1 MIDTPPSARRPDL
14 DALRVFA
21 FVMLILYHTGM
32 GYVTWGWHVKS
43 AYAGTT
49 LELPM
54 MLMSPWRLPLL
65 FFISGVA
72 MAMLAAKLGTGRF
85 MLERVWRLFVP
96 LVFGMVVIVMPQA
109 YFELRTNGEIEPGIL
124 AFWPHYLDFGSRF
137 SIVTPTWNHLWY
149 VAYIFVYALILAPF
163 LPHTGKLARLRL
175 ERVWQGN
182 AGLIAFLILPVL
194 PLLLIRF
201 TLVDSFPTTH
211 NLVWDWATHAY
222 SLTFVIFGALAA
234 RSQGFWQV
242 VDRVGKFALGLTV
255 AGGALLVFAYL
266 DFDARFADSVEATLW
281 RALRLAYAWWMIV
294 TLIWLAR
301 RLIRSGSTLLSRLNV
316 LIFPVFIAH
325 QTITV
330 SAIYLITAWDI
341 RLGGPGEFAVV
352 AAITLVGSWAV
363 AEAASRIA
371 PLRPLMGMKF
381 RP

>member
-1 MIDTPPSARRPDL
+1 MDARIPSARRPDL

-21 FVMLILYHTGM
+21 FAMLILYHTGM

-72 MAMLAAKLGTGRF
+72 MAMLAGKLGTGRF
-85 MLERVWRLFVP
+85 MLERVWRLLVP
-96 LVFGMVVIVMPQA
+96 LVFGMAVIVMPQA

-124 AFWPHYLDFGSRF
+124 AFWPHYLDFGSAF
-137 SIVTPTWNHLWY
+137 SIVTPTWNHFWY
-149 VAYIFVYALILAPF
+149 VVYILVYALILAPV
-163 LPHTGKLARLRL
+163 LPHTPALARFRL
-175 ERVWQGN
+175 ERVWQGP
-182 AGLIAFLILPVL
+182 AGPAAFLVLPVL

-201 TLVDSFPTTH
+201 TLADSFPATH

-222 SLTFVIFGALAA
+222 SLTFVIFGVLAG
-234 RSQGFWQV
+234 RSHGFWQIA
-242 VDRVGKFALGLTV
+242 DRAGPLALALTL
-255 AGGALLVFAYL
+255 AGAGLLVFAYL
-266 DFDARFADSVEATLW
+266 DFDARFANPVEATLW
-281 RALRLAYAWWMIV
+281 RIMRLAYAWWMIV

-301 RLIRSGSTLLSRLNV
+301 RLIRAGSALLARLNV
-316 LIFPVFIAH
+316 LIFPVFIVH

-330 SAIYLITAWDI
+330 SAIYLITAWNI
-341 RLGGPGEFAVV
+341 RLGGPGEFLLV
-352 AAITLVGSWAV
+352 AAITLLGSWAI

-371 PLRPLMGMKF
+371 ILRPLMGMKF

>member
-21 FVMLILYHTGM
+21 FAMLILYHTGI

-96 LVFGMVVIVMPQA
+96 LVFAIVVIVMPQA

-124 AFWPHYLDFGSRF
+124 AFWPRYLDFGSAF
-137 SIVTPTWNHLWY
+137 SITTPTWNHLWY

-163 LPHTGKLARLRL
+163 LPHTCALARLRL
-175 ERVWQGN
+175 ERIWQGK
-182 AGLIAFLILPVL
+182 AGLTAFLILPIL

-201 TLVDSFPTTH
+201 TLADSFPTTH
-211 NLVWDWATHAY
+211 NLTRDWATHAY

-234 RSQGFWQV
+234 RSDGFWQV
-242 VDRVGKFALGLTV
+242 VDRVGRLALGLTV
-255 AGGALLVFAYL
+255 SGGALLVFAYL
-266 DFDARFADSVEATLW
+266 DFDARFANPLEATLW
-281 RALRLAYAWWMIV
+281 RIMRLAYAWWMIV

-301 RLIRSGSTLLSRLNV
+301 RLIRSGSALLSRLNV
-316 LIFPVFIAH
+316 LIFPVFILH

-341 RLGGPGEFAVV
+341 RLGGLGEFAVV
-352 AAITLVGSWAV
+352 AAITLFGSWAI

-371 PLRPLMGMKF
+371 PLRPLTGMKF

>member
-1 MIDTPPSARRPDL
+1 MTDTPSSARRPDL

-21 FVMLILYHTGM
+21 FAMLILYHTGM

-54 MLMSPWRLPLL
+54 LLMSPWRLPLL

-96 LVFGMVVIVMPQA
+96 LVFAMAVIVMPQA
-109 YFELRTNGEIEPGIL
+109 YFELRTKGEIEPGIL
-124 AFWPHYLDFGSRF
+124 AFWPQYLDFGSGF
-137 SIVTPTWNHLWY
+137 SVTTPTWNHLWY

-175 ERVWQGN
+175 GRVWSGRL
-182 AGLIAFLILPVL
+182 GLAAFLILPVL

-201 TLVDSFPTTH
+201 TLADHFPTTH
-211 NLVWDWATHAY
+211 NLTRDWANHAY
-222 SLTFVIFGALAA
+222 SFTFVIFGALAA
-234 RSQGFWQV
+234 RSEGFWQA
-242 VDRVGKFALGLTV
+242 VDRAGRLALGLTIG
-255 AGGALLVFAYL
+255 GGALLVVAYL
-266 DFDARFADSVEATLW
+266 DFDGRFANPVEATLW
-281 RALRLAYAWWMIV
+281 RVMRLAYAWWMIV

-301 RLIRSGSTLLSRLNV
+301 RLIRSGSPLLSRLNV
-316 LIFPVFIAH
+316 LIFPVFILH

-330 SAIYLITAWDI
+330 SAIYLITASNI
-341 RLGGPGEFAVV
+341 RLGGPGEFLIV
-352 AAITLVGSWAV
+352 AAITLFGSWTL
-363 AEAASRIA
+363 AEAASCIA
-371 PLRPLMGMKF
+371 PLRPLMGMKY
-381 RP
+381 RL

>member
-21 FVMLILYHTGM
+21 FAMLILYHTGM

-96 LVFGMVVIVMPQA
+96 LVFAIVVIVMPQA
-109 YFELRTNGEIEPGIL
+109 YFELRTKGEIEPGIL
-124 AFWPHYLDFGSRF
+124 AFWPHYLDFGSGF
-137 SIVTPTWNHLWY
+137 SVFTPTWNHLWY

-163 LPHTGKLARLRL
+163 LPHTGALARLRL
-175 ERVWQGN
+175 ERIWQGR
-182 AGLIAFLILPVL
+182 AGLMAFLILPIL

-201 TLVDSFPTTH
+201 TLADSFPTTH
-211 NLVWDWATHAY
+211 NLTRDWATHAY

-234 RSQGFWQV
+234 RSDGFWQV
-242 VDRVGKFALGLTV
+242 VDRVGRLALGLTV
-255 AGGALLVFAYL
+255 AGGALLAFAYL
-266 DFDARFADSVEATLW
+266 DFDARFANPAEATLW
-281 RALRLAYAWWMIV
+281 RVMRLAYAWWMIV

-301 RLIRSGSTLLSRLNV
+301 RLIRSGSPLLARLNV
-316 LIFPVFIAH
+316 LIFPVFILH

-330 SAIYLITAWDI
+330 SAIYLITAWNI

-352 AAITLVGSWAV
+352 AAITLFGSWAV

-371 PLRPLMGMKF
+371 ILRPLMGMKY
-381 RP
+381 RL

>member
-21 FVMLILYHTGM
+21 FAMLILYHTGM

-72 MAMLAAKLGTGRF
+72 MAMLAARLGTGRF

-96 LVFGMVVIVMPQA
+96 LVFAIVVIVMPQA
-109 YFELRTNGEIEPGIL
+109 YFELRTKGEIEPGIL
-124 AFWPHYLDFGSRF
+124 AFWGQYLDFGSAF
-137 SIVTPTWNHLWY
+137 SITTPTWNHLWY

-163 LPHTGKLARLRL
+163 LPHTGALARLRL
-175 ERVWQGN
+175 ERIWQGK
-182 AGLIAFLILPVL
+182 AGLMAFLILPIL

-201 TLVDSFPTTH
+201 TLADSFPTTH
-211 NLVWDWATHAY
+211 NLTRDWATHAY

-234 RSQGFWQV
+234 RSDGFWQV
-242 VDRVGKFALGLTV
+242 VDRVGRLALGLTV
-255 AGGALLVFAYL
+255 AGGAFLVFAYL
-266 DFDARFADSVEATLW
+266 DFNARFANPAEATLW
-281 RALRLAYAWWMIV
+281 RIMRLAYAWWMIV

-301 RLIRSGSTLLSRLNV
+301 RLIRSGSPLLARLNV
-316 LIFPVFIAH
+316 LIFPVFILH

-330 SAIYLITAWDI
+330 SAIYLITAWGW
-341 RLGGPGEFAVV
+341 RLAGPGEFAVV
-352 AAITLVGSWAV
+352 AAITLFGSWAL

-371 PLRPLMGMKF
+371 PLRPLMGMKY
-381 RP
+381 RL

>member
-1 MIDTPPSARRPDL
+1 MTDTPSSARRPDL

-21 FVMLILYHTGM
+21 FAMLILYHTGM

-96 LVFGMVVIVMPQA
+96 LVFAMAVIVMPQA
-109 YFELRTNGEIEPGIL
+109 YFELRTKGEIEPGIL
-124 AFWPHYLDFGSRF
+124 AFWPHYLDFGSAF
-137 SIVTPTWNHLWY
+137 SVTTPTWNHLWY

-163 LPHTGKLARLRL
+163 LPHAGKLERLRL
-175 ERVWQGN
+175 ERLWSGRL
-182 AGLIAFLILPVL
+182 GLAAFLIVPVL

-201 TLVDSFPTTH
+201 TLADSFPTTH
-211 NLVWDWATHAY
+211 NLTRDWATHAY

-234 RSQGFWQV
+234 RSEGFWQA
-242 VDRVGKFALGLTV
+242 VDRAGRLALGLTIG
-255 AGGALLVFAYL
+255 GGALLVFAYL
-266 DFDARFADSVEATLW
+266 DFDGRFANPVEATLW
-281 RALRLAYAWWMIV
+281 RVMRLAYAWWMIV

-301 RLIRSGSTLLSRLNV
+301 RLIRSGSPLLSRLNV
-316 LIFPVFIAH
+316 LIFPVFILH

-330 SAIYLITAWDI
+330 SAIYLITASNI
-341 RLGGPGEFAVV
+341 RLGGPGEFLIV
-352 AAITLVGSWAV
+352 AAITLFGSWAL

-371 PLRPLMGMKF
+371 PLRPLMGMKY
-381 RP
+381 RL